1 MMLSWYWHTNRWLLS
16 QLCGRQ
22 LPFVDNWM
30 HLWSLSS
37 SGMTSSSSSMSSEP
51 LLNQVNLW
59 PRSKSDAPTQKEPVR
74 LNAFRMLTTFRF
86 CAAVGSS
93 ASCPCRFRHSYCA
106 CGQGSASS
114 LIRNLPVPIL
124 RYPSGT
130 SPLPPAGCL
139 YAHSVLLRQKASS
152 PLQSL
157 S

>member
-1 MMLSWYWHTNRWLLS
+1 MWRCKDCS
-16 QLCGRQ
+16 QPMSKPNQSRRGETICCTVNYMSYLT
-22 LPFVDNWM
+22 WM

-114 LIRNLPVPIL
+114 LIRNLWCVQSQSQTVVQIHIKSKCP
-124 RYPSGT
+124 RC
-130 SPLPPAGCL
+130 PL
-139 YAHSVLLRQKASS
+139 
-152 PLQSL
+152 
-157 S
+157 